1 LAETRLKIAVFID
14 FDNIEIGVKTTLGGH
29 FDVGAVLEAIKE
41 RGEVVT
47 KIAYGD
53 WTRAGDYS
61 RSLTQHA
68 IHMVQRN
75 LTPGGD
81 KNGADINLALDALE
95 MAFTHSHIN
104 AFVIVGGDS
113 DFMALVEKLKQYD
126 RKVFVVGGRAFTST
140 ILQRNC
146 TEFIAYENV
155 VGVTASRK
163 PGVRG
168 AKTEAT
174 IEKAV
179 PLIRRALKV
188 LADREVS
195 PQLGVL
201 KSTLLQL
208 DSTFSEREYGAST
221 FRDFV
226 QRLARGGYVSL
237 KGTDRNIYVELSEKE
252 GGPHATAPST
262 TGTGRDGEHQPVDGE
277 PTTLF
282 TPTLDG
288 ENVATSVA
296 ESASAP
302 AASAHSHSSSHVH
315 SSSSSH
321 AAFATTPPPSSERT
335 AAASAGGP
343 SASAAGAAVATSP
356 APVPTSPQAQG
367 TPTGGGSAAG
377 QAELLRL
384 VLDVFQRPGTVS
396 RWPLYLRQVKQ
407 LLRTAD
413 ESFDERRFGFSG
425 IVEALRFCQRE
436 GVFRLD
442 RDRQGVLR
450 VYPGPVLQRNAPATG
465 HPTSEQTDGAGTDH
479 DHEPTTDSITSSG
492 DEPAREPKPM
502 ELFRVT
508 DADVASTTDAR
519 AAGKADSEAKTE
531 ATASAIASEADAMS
545 AAAGEEAPAPPARTA
560 APSRRR
566 KRTASA
572 PAPTPTPAPK
582 AAKKT
587 AAAKPQGRTAA
598 KKTSARKN
606 TREK

>member
-1 LAETRLKIAVFID
+1 
-14 FDNIEIGVKTTLGGH
+14 
-29 FDVGAVLEAIKE
+29 
-41 RGEVVT
+41 
-47 KIAYGD
+47 
-53 WTRAGDYS
+53 
-61 RSLTQHA
+61 
-68 IHMVQRN
+68 MVQRN

-155 VGVTASRK
+155 VGVTSVRK

-179 PLIRRALKV
+179 PLVRRALKV

-226 QRLARGGYVSL
+226 QRLARGGYVTL
-237 KGTDRNIYVELSEKE
+237 KGTDRNIYVELRE
-252 GGPHATAPST
+252 GADGQPSSATSAT
-262 TGTGRDGEHQPVDGE
+262 TGTGRDGEPHVDGE
-277 PTTLF
+277 SLTSSGTMPLLDSETL
-282 TPTLDG
+282 TP
-288 ENVATSVA
+288 VATESVNA
-296 ESASAP
+296 PASSSAAHGHAASTMTQHGAAAHQAPHAHPQGAAPAPVAASAASSAPSTASSSSAP
-302 AASAHSHSSSHVH
+302 AASG
-315 SSSSSH
+315 
-321 AAFATTPPPSSERT
+321 AA
-335 AAASAGGP
+335 P
-343 SASAAGAAVATSP
+343 SASAAATSTGQAGAVA
-356 APVPTSPQAQG
+356 
-367 TPTGGGSAAG
+367 GGSAAG

-407 LLRTAD
+407 LLRAAD
-413 ESFDERRFGFSG
+413 EAFDERRFGFSG
-425 IVEALRFCQRE
+425 IVEALRYCQRE

-450 VYPGPVLQRNAPATG
+450 VYPGPVLQRNTQAMGHVATEGADSAAGASSEPSDSGAAPAD
-465 HPTSEQTDGAGTDH
+465 EQ
-479 DHEPTTDSITSSG
+479 P
-492 DEPAREPKPM
+492 RQPKPM

-508 DADVASTTDAR
+508 DTDTGTSASARDRDAADTDAGT
-519 AAGKADSEAKTE
+519 AATDDAAASDAMIESKAKS
-531 ATASAIASEADAMS
+531 ASASSAGDTGSDAGAGAETANATRETRESKS
-545 AAAGEEAPAPPARTA
+545 APSSPSAKGGSSRRKKTAPAV
-560 APSRRR
+560 
-566 KRTASA
+566 
-572 PAPTPTPAPK
+572 APK
-582 AAKKT
+582 ATKKT
-587 AAAKPQGRTAA
+587 AAAAKPAKPQPRGGAA
-598 KKTSARKN
+598 KAARGRKN
-606 TREK
+606 AKEKAS